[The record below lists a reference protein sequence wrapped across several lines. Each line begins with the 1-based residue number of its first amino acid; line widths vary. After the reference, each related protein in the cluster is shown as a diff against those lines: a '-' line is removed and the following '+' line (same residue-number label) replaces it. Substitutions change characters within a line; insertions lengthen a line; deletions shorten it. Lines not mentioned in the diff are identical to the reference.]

1 MTEKMNLSNNNFTGI
16 ILADELIHDYE
27 FEMRIHDIFK
37 NEDLLEDAL
46 NTPQIVSDF
55 FEM

>member
-1 MTEKMNLSNNNFTGI
+1 MNLISNNNFTGI

-27 FEMRIHDIFK
+27 FEMRIHSIFR
-37 NEDLLEDAL
+37 NEDLLEDVL
-46 NTPQIVSDF
+46 KTPQILFDF

>member
-27 FEMRIHDIFK
+27 FEMRIHDIFR

>member
-16 ILADELIHDYE
+16 ILEDELIHDYE
-27 FEMRIHDIFK
+27 FEMRIHNIFR

-46 NTPQIVSDF
+46 KTPQVVSDF